1 MSDYN
6 RDGLGVGNIEL
17 LRKISEN
24 KTFISDFWTES
35 QKQINTFRNGQ
46 VMHPF
51 RVTFP
56 EGDIKAR
63 MKLEGEKWDGITKL
77 INQEGIVA

>member
-1 MSDYN
+1 MCFVSDYN
-6 RDGLGVGNIEL
+6 RDGLGVGNTEL

-24 KTFISDFWTES
+24 KTFISDFWTEN
-35 QKQINTFRNGQ
+35 QKQINKFRNGQ
-46 VMHPF
+46 VMNPF

-63 MKLEGEKWDGITKL
+63 MKLEGEK
-77 INQEGIVA
+77 

>member
-6 RDGLGVGNIEL
+6 KDSLGVGNIEL

-46 VMHPF
+46 VMNPF

-56 EGDIKAR
+56 EGDLKAR

-77 INQEGIVA
+77 INQEGKVA